1 MEKVFES
8 EGTWSDGSMR
18 ELIHGVLHE
27 ESPHLFVPPEAK
39 EAKHVA
45 CQKSVIDKLISSVYS
60 GPTIGDIESALS
72 MSYQHGPCGSQVLF
86 SFPEIGSGKM
96 KKKYTLRIKSRG
108 NELNDDG
115 FRWRKYGQKS
125 IKNNPNPRSYY
136 RCTDPRCNAKKQVE
150 RSTEDPE
157 MLIITYEGLHLHYA
171 YSNFFLSR
179 SKGNSATSLHVP
191 KKPKV
196 QPKSPDARPP
206 EPEASTTQQQ
216 QQQQLVIACEKSPQL
231 RLLVDALP
239 NPVVGEQSIQRELL
253 QDNVQCPQGLLEDI
267 VPLLLVFVGARIHT
281 ILGCWSWRRSG
292 PLGSVTCIKVL
303 TGGYSGED
311 PPMFKLELSFN
322 RWRSVRDRVI
332 AYFFGILFKSPL

>member
-267 VPLLLVFVGARIHT
+267 VPLLQPRSKNQQPKDTAQVLWMLEDGGCPT
-281 ILGCWSWRRSG
+281 SLGIGTKREERRR
-292 PLGSVTCIKVL
+292 C
-303 TGGYSGED
+303 GG
-311 PPMFKLELSFN
+311 
-322 RWRSVRDRVI
+322 W
-332 AYFFGILFKSPL
+332 